1 MGQYYCGTILNKESF
16 DNKEIKV
23 AKAISPYSVKNG
35 AKLTEHS
42 WVGNWYVKLYERLLA
57 NEYKGYPLVWAG
69 DYAKPKFDKLV
80 YDEAWDFIRSF
91 IANKAKELGL
101 HPNTDRNN
109 WFKEY
114 YKVDD
119 EGEII
124 YISENTLDDIIPYED
139 IEEDTYAFIINYDK
153 KQFVRIPKDDPDTW
167 TAHPLP
173 LLCADGNGQGGGD
186 YWGKNYTKVGY
197 WAYDRIGVAD
207 ELPEDIKTELIITF
221 NEDEPRELNDFSFK
235 EIE

>member
-69 DYAKPKFDKLV
+69 DYAKPKFGKLV
-80 YDEAWDFIRSF
+80 YDEAWGFIRSF

-101 HPNTDRNN
+101 Q
-109 WFKEY
+109 
-114 YKVDD
+114 
-119 EGEII
+119 
-124 YISENTLDDIIPYED
+124 S
-139 IEEDTYAFIINYDK
+139 K
-153 KQFVRIPKDDPDTW
+153 KNV
-167 TAHPLP
+167 
-173 LLCADGNGQGGGD
+173 
-186 YWGKNYTKVGY
+186 
-197 WAYDRIGVAD
+197 
-207 ELPEDIKTELIITF
+207 
-221 NEDEPRELNDFSFK
+221 
-235 EIE
+235 